1 MALNLRI
8 NFVQVVLIS
17 LLATLFPTPPAF
29 AQDEDIPTEGLSREE
44 TLLHTPGKPEHSL
57 VEFFTSDTLRSG
69 EWMLGTI
76 ANYGITDNLMVGF
89 DIVSS
94 AIGAP
99 NFNIKS
105 FVWSNEKHSVSAGLQ
120 LSYLDR
126 KTVLWGSMRE
136 HFDELSVRAIKPS
149 VSYTR
154 RVSPRLRIH
163 SSYSVPFAKIEAELS
178 EEGKRKLFEAKYPN
192 GNFETGEKGK
202 EESSTSGNQAAKAN
216 DQSGTY
222 AQRTLQVSSITGI
235 ASDIFQITGEILRD
249 NGNIVLVTSRIEQTQ
264 IKKLKADTFRLTL
277 AQQWVWDHFRFR
289 LGLGLQYLVLSGDDL
304 DGEKLNEAGVLP
316 ASDIN
321 FYWRF

>member
-105 FVWSNEKHSVSAGLQ
+105 FVWSN
-120 LSYLDR
+120 
-126 KTVLWGSMRE
+126 
-136 HFDELSVRAIKPS
+136 
-149 VSYTR
+149 
-154 RVSPRLRIH
+154 
-163 SSYSVPFAKIEAELS
+163 
-178 EEGKRKLFEAKYPN
+178 
-192 GNFETGEKGK
+192 
-202 EESSTSGNQAAKAN
+202 
-216 DQSGTY
+216 
-222 AQRTLQVSSITGI
+222 
-235 ASDIFQITGEILRD
+235 
-249 NGNIVLVTSRIEQTQ
+249 
-264 IKKLKADTFRLTL
+264 
-277 AQQWVWDHFRFR
+277 
-289 LGLGLQYLVLSGDDL
+289 
-304 DGEKLNEAGVLP
+304 
-316 ASDIN
+316 
-321 FYWRF
+321 